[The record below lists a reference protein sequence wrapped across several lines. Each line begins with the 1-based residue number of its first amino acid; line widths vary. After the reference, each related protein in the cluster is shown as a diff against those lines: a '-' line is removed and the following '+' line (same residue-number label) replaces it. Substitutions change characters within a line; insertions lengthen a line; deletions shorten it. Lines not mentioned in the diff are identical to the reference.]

1 MAVTLNPIFKQLF
14 TTDKRYI
21 VLTGGRGSS
30 KSFGLNTSAVLMSY
44 EAGHKVLHTRVAMS
58 TAEDSIIPEFQEKI
72 HLLEVD
78 HDFQVYKGDIT
89 NKISGSKFLFR
100 GIKTASGD
108 QTAKLKSIPG
118 LTDWFLDEAEELL
131 DEKKFDDIDFSVRG
145 AGAQN
150 RIVLIL
156 NPTTKE
162 HWIWKRWFENNLS
175 YKEIDGFK
183 IPVSNHP
190 DILHIHTT
198 YLDNPHLPAQF
209 VEQMRKLKFTN
220 PEKYKHVVLGG
231 WLEKAEGV
239 VFPNWEEGEFNTYL
253 PYVHALDF
261 GYSPDPLA
269 MGKIAVDRRRQEIFV
284 KEKLYETEMA
294 TTQVIKGVKNAIDR
308 MNDLIMCDTSENRLF
323 AEMKRAG
330 LHVQMVSKKN
340 THRGGS
346 VINDIRD
353 MGDYKLIIDPYSYNT
368 KRELNSYVW
377 DDKKASI
384 PRDKDNHMPDVIRYG
399 FRKLVGY
406 PSAKGVRQMN

>member
-1 MAVTLNPIFKQLF
+1 MAVKLNPIFKQIF
-14 TTDKRYI
+14 TTKKRYI

-30 KSFGLNTSAVLMSY
+30 KSFGLNTAAVLMSY
-44 EAGHKVLHTRVAMS
+44 EAGHKILHTRVSMS

-78 HDFQVYKGDIT
+78 QDFQVFKGDIT

-108 QTAKLKSIPG
+108 QTAKLKSIPH
-118 LTDWFLDEAEELL
+118 LSDWFLDEAEELL

-162 HWIWKRWFENNLS
+162 HWIWKRWFENHLR
-175 YKEIDGFK
+175 YVEIDGFK
-183 IPVSNHP
+183 IPVSDHP

-209 VEQMRKLKFTN
+209 VDQMRKLKLTD
-220 PEKYKHVVLGG
+220 PDKYKHVVLGG
-231 WLEKAEGV
+231 WLEKAEGAI
-239 VFPNWEEGEFNTYL
+239 FPNWEEGVFNTYF

-261 GYSPDPLA
+261 GFSPDPLA
-269 MGKIAVDRRRQEIFV
+269 MGKIAVNRRDKIVWYKQKIHANE
-284 KEKLYETEMA
+284 LSTQ
-294 TTQVIKGVKNAIDR
+294 QVIKEVKNSIDR
-308 MNDLIMCDTSENRLF
+308 ANDLIMCDTSENRLF
-323 AEMKRAG
+323 AELKKAG
-330 LHVQMVSKKN
+330 LNVQMVSKKN
-340 THRGGS
+340 TSRGGS
-346 VINDIRD
+346 IMNDIRD
-353 MGDYKLIIDPYSYNT
+353 LSDYKIILDPYSYDAKSNF
-368 KRELNSYVW
+368 NSYAW
-377 DDKKASI
+377 NDKKSST
-384 PRDKDNHMPDVIRYG
+384 PKDSDNHHPDCLRYG

-406 PSAKGVRQMN
+406 GHAKGVRQMN

>member
-1 MAVTLNPIFKQLF
+1 MAITLNPIFKKIF

-30 KSFGLNTSAVLMSY
+30 KSFGLNTAAVLMSY
-44 EAGHKVLHTRVAMS
+44 EAGHKILHTRVAMS

-78 HDFQVYKGDIT
+78 NDFQIYKGDIT
-89 NKISGSKFLFR
+89 NKVSGSKFLFR

-118 LTDWFLDEAEELL
+118 LTDWFLDEAEELI
-131 DEKKFDDIDFSVRG
+131 DEKKFTDIDYSVRG

-162 HWIWKRWFENNLS
+162 HWIWKLWFENHLR
-175 YKEIDGFK
+175 YITIDGFK
-183 IPVSNHP
+183 IPVSDHP

-209 VEQMRKLKFTN
+209 VEQMRKLKYTN
-220 PEKYKHVVLGG
+220 PAKYQHVVLGG
-231 WLEKAEGV
+231 WLEKSEGV
-239 VFPNWEEGEFNTYL
+239 VFPNWEEGVFNTYL
-253 PYVHALDF
+253 PYCHALDF
-261 GYSPDPLA
+261 GFSPDPLA
-269 MGKIAVDRRRQEIFV
+269 MSKVAVDRRRKEIFV
-284 KEKLYETEMA
+284 KEKLYETEMGTSA
-294 TTQVIKGVKNAIDR
+294 VVKAVKNAIDHK
-308 MNDLIMCDTSENRLF
+308 NDLIMCDTSENRLF
-323 AEMKRAG
+323 AELKRSG

-340 THRGGS
+340 TTRGGS

-353 MGDYKLIIDPYSYNT
+353 MADYKIIIDPYSYNA
-368 KRELNSYVW
+368 KREFNSYVW
-377 DDKKASI
+377 DDKKSSI
-384 PRDKDNHMPDVIRYG
+384 PRDKDNHIPDTVRYN

-406 PSAKGVRQMN
+406 PSAKGIRQIN

>member
-1 MAVTLNPIFKQLF
+1 VAVKLNPIFKQIF
-14 TTDKRYI
+14 TTKKRYI

-30 KSFGLNTSAVLMSY
+30 KSFGLNTAAVLMSY
-44 EAGHKVLHTRVAMS
+44 EAGHKILHTRVSMS

-78 HDFQVYKGDIT
+78 QDFQVFKGDIT

-108 QTAKLKSIPG
+108 QTAKLKSIPH
-118 LTDWFLDEAEELL
+118 LSDWFLDEAEELL

-162 HWIWKRWFENNLS
+162 HWIWKRWFENHLR
-175 YKEIDGFK
+175 YVDIDGFK
-183 IPVSNHP
+183 IPVSDHP

-209 VEQMRKLKFTN
+209 VEQMRKLKFTD
-220 PEKYKHVVLGG
+220 PDKYKHVVLGG

-239 VFPNWEEGEFNTYL
+239 VFPNWEEGQFSEYF

-261 GYSPDPLA
+261 GFSPDPLA
-269 MGKIAVDRRRQEIFV
+269 LVKVSVNRRDKIIYA
-284 KEKLYETEMA
+284 KEKVYETELG
-294 TTQVIKGVKNAIDR
+294 TEEVVKSVRNAIDHK
-308 MNDLIMCDTSENRLF
+308 NDLIMCDTSENRLF
-323 AEMKRAG
+323 AELKRSG
-330 LHVQMVSKKN
+330 LNVAMVSKKN
-340 THRGGS
+340 TTRGGS
-346 VINDIRD
+346 IKNDIRD
-353 MGDYKLIIDPYSYNT
+353 ITDYKLIIDPYSYHL
-368 KRELNSYVW
+368 KKELNSYVW
-377 DDKKASI
+377 DDKKSST
-384 PRDKDNHMPDVIRYG
+384 PKDANNHLIDGIRYG
-399 FRKLVGY
+399 FRRLVGY
-406 PSAKGVRQMN
+406 PSAKGIRQMN

>member
-1 MAVTLNPIFKQLF
+1 MAVTLSPIFKPLF

-21 VLTGGRGSS
+21 ILTGGRGSS
-30 KSFGLNTSAVLMSY
+30 KSFGLNTAAVLMSY

-72 HLLEVD
+72 NLLEAAK
-78 HDFQVYKGDIT
+78 DFQVYKGDIT
-89 NKISGSKFLFR
+89 NRRSGSKFLFR

-145 AGAQN
+145 AGAAN

-162 HWIWKRWFENNLS
+162 HWIWKRWFENHLS
-175 YKEIDGFK
+175 YKVIDGFR

-209 VEQMRKLKFTN
+209 VEQMKKLKYTD
-220 PEKYKHVVLGG
+220 PDKYKHVVLGG

-239 VFPNWEEGEFNTYL
+239 VFPNWEEGLFNTYL
-253 PYVHALDF
+253 PYCHALDF
-261 GYSPDPLA
+261 GFSPDPCA
-269 MGKIAVDRRRQEIFV
+269 MSKVAVDRREKLIYV
-284 KEKLYETEMA
+284 KEKLYAPELSTL
-294 TTQVIKGVKNAIDR
+294 QVIKGAKNAIDR
-308 MNDLIMCDTSENRLF
+308 PNDLIMCDTSENRLF

-330 LHVQMVSKKN
+330 LNVAMVSKKN
-340 THRGGS
+340 TTRGGS
-346 VINDIRD
+346 ITNDIRD
-353 MGDYKLIIDPYSYNT
+353 MADYKLIIDPYSYNT

-377 DDKKASI
+377 DDKRGSI
-384 PRDKDNHMPDVIRYG
+384 PRDKDNHIPDTIRYN
-399 FRKLVGY
+399 FRRLVGY
-406 PSAKGVRQMN
+406 PSAKGIRQVN